1 VAVNTIEIAAP
12 PETVFDVLADPA
24 LYGYWVVGARVIR
37 GADDGFPAPGTRLHH
52 TVGVGPLSLRDHSTV
67 VESERPKR
75 LVLDANLGPIGS
87 ALVTLDL
94 IENDGGTRVVMT
106 ERASRGIPA
115 RLAQRVGDALLR
127 GRNTVSLE
135 RLKELAEGRAR
146 G

>member
-1 VAVNTIEIAAP
+1 VNEIEIAAP
-12 PETVFDVLADPA
+12 PEAVFDVLADPA
-24 LYGYWVVGARVIR
+24 LYGYWVVGAKKIR

-52 TVGVGPLSLRDHSTV
+52 TVGVGPLTLSDHSTV
-67 VESERPKR
+67 VESERPRR
-75 LVLDANLGPIGS
+75 LVLDAHLGAIGS

-94 IENDGGTRVVMT
+94 LDADGGTRVVMT

-115 RLAQRVGDALLR
+115 RVGHKAGNLLLR
-127 GRNTVSLE
+127 GRNALSLE

>member
-1 VAVNTIEIAAP
+1 MAVNTIEIAAP